1 MKTSKIKILLIE
13 DDEIDQMAF
22 ERMIKKQGLDYDM
35 AISPSISKARTLL
48 ESNSFDIVIADYN
61 LSDGTAFDILGSI
74 KDTPV
79 IFATGA
85 GNEEIATK
93 AMRAGAYDYLIK
105 DHSRS
110 YLQVLPMM
118 IDKAIKHSQ
127 AEKEL
132 DEYHDGLEKLV
143 AERTE
148 ELAKEKELL
157 GITMSSMSEAVVA
170 LDVDMRIMLF
180 NNVVEQMT
188 GLQFEEVE
196 GNNIEDVLK
205 VINEKTKEP
214 VTNIYEKLFG
224 SNEEE
229 KKENYALVNKK
240 GKECSIACSAS
251 VMKADNGSDLGTV
264 LVIRDVTKER
274 KIDQM
279 KTDFISSVSHE
290 LRTPLTSIKAFT
302 ATILRDPN
310 MPDETRLEFLNIID
324 EESNRLGSLIEDLLD
339 ISRIEA
345 GTISVEFEDVSFKSI
360 FDQTIPALKPLAEK
374 NGIELT
380 FSVPKEIADMQGDQS
395 KIQSVVT
402 NLINN
407 AIKFTPQG
415 GKVHASVE
423 QKGDELVFK
432 VSDTGMGIPKED
444 IEKLFD
450 KFFRVSRPGTQIQG
464 TGLGLA
470 IVKKVVDVHHGKV
483 DIESELDKG
492 TTFAI
497 TFPLAAV
504 SV

>member
-22 ERMIKKQGLDYDM
+22 ERMIKKQELDYDTT
-35 AISPSISKARTLL
+35 ISPSISKAKTLL
-48 ESNSFDIVIADYN
+48 ESDSFDIVIADYN

-74 KDTPV
+74 KDVPV

-85 GNEEIATK
+85 GNEEIAIK

-110 YLQVLPMM
+110 YLQVLPMI
-118 IDKAIKHSQ
+118 IDKAVEHKQ
-127 AEKEL
+127 AEKQL
-132 DEYHDGLEKLV
+132 KEYHDGLEKLV
-143 AERTE
+143 AQRTE

-157 GITMSSMSEAVVA
+157 DITMSSMSEAVVA

-196 GNNIEDVLK
+196 GDNIENVLK

-214 VTNIYEKLFG
+214 ITSIYEKLFG
-224 SNEEE
+224 SDEE
-229 KKENYALVNKK
+229 KEDYALVNKK
-240 GKECSIACSAS
+240 GKECSIVCNAS
-251 VMKADNGSDLGTV
+251 VMKGDDGSDLGTV

-302 ATILRDPN
+302 ATILRDPK

-324 EESNRLGSLIEDLLD
+324 EESNRLGSLIEDLLE

-345 GTISVEFEDVSFKSI
+345 GTVNVEFDDVSFGSI
-360 FDQTIPALKPLAEK
+360 FDQVIPALKPLAEK

-380 FSVPKEIADMQGDQS
+380 FSVPEEIADMQGDQS
-395 KIQSVVT
+395 KIQSIVT

-415 GKVHASVE
+415 GRVHASIE
-423 QKGDELVFK
+423 QQGDELVFK

-504 SV
+504 GV